1 MATSIKQN
9 SDLKRINVPLPR
21 FLLDRLDS
29 DAVRLG
35 LSRNQM
41 LTVILRDYY
50 NSIDNAKTVQSM
62 KEVVDRTF
70 TIKDNMDMYE
80 LTDEGK
86 HVAEEWKKAF
96 SDK

>member
-29 DAVRLG
+29 EAQLLG

-50 NSIDNAKTVQSM
+50 NSKDNLSQLNNISNSVNRAYV
-62 KEVVDRTF
+62 
-70 TIKDNMDMYE
+70 IKDNPDMYT
-80 LTDEGK
+80 LSPEGQY
-86 HVAEEWKKAF
+86 VSEEWKKVY
-96 SDK
+96 KEE